1 MAVKFTIKNGC
12 VGCGMC
18 YAQYA
23 NYFQENDDG
32 SAAVNAGKILE
43 NKTEAEKIA
52 SVCPNR
58 VISVES
64 A

>member
-43 NKTEAEKIA
+43 NKTEE
-52 SVCPNR
+52 
-58 VISVES
+58 
-64 A
+64 

>member
-32 SAAVNAGKILE
+32 SAAVNAGKI
-43 NKTEAEKIA
+43 I
-52 SVCPNR
+52 PPDIPFQGHR
-58 VISVES
+58 VGKAAMLRV
-64 A
+64 